1 MSKPEQFVGFCRI
14 PLSQELQETLRA
26 TEEST
31 VTVDEMTKLN
41 FMGADLRELP
51 WEGTPKKAAGLKV
64 VQGQVRCHLLRR
76 MHFDQLIKKLSLI
89 QDWPGKKNMPINWI
103 GRDLVLFKNAI
114 ITDENERSLYI
125 PRPFSPEADV
135 KAMIHNTR
143 TNVLQIFS
151 WDESHAFLLEEGVRV
166 IAMSI
171 PIRFF
176 LLRIYFTTEVN
187 SQEEHKQD

>member
-1 MSKPEQFVGFCRI
+1 MSKPDQYVGFCRI

-31 VTVDEMTKLN
+31 VTVDQMTKLN
-41 FMGADLRELP
+41 FKGADLRELP

-64 VQGQVRCHLLRR
+64 IQG
-76 MHFDQLIKKLSLI
+76 
-89 QDWPGKKNMPINWI
+89 QDWPGKKNMRINWI
-103 GRDLVLFKNAI
+103 GRDLVLFKYAV
-114 ITDENERSLYI
+114 ITDENERGLYV

-135 KAMIHNTR
+135 KAIIHNTR
-143 TNVLQIFS
+143 TNASQIFS

-166 IAMSI
+166 IAMTI

-176 LLRIYFTTEVN
+176 LLRFYFTTEVN
-187 SQEEHKQD
+187 GQEEHEQD